1 MRRCVH
7 VTVVLAIGLVSMVCG
22 SDVKTSRSPEV
33 QGTVL
38 SSVPAAADPDA
49 RYLIYLH
56 GRIIEEAGTRP
67 THPRFGVYEYE
78 EILSTFA
85 EQGFVGISEARPS
98 GTEVAVY
105 AEKVADQVRSL
116 IDAGV
121 PAENVT
127 VVGFSKGGVIA
138 ILTSSV
144 LADDR
149 VNFVFIAACGPWI
162 ESIPELAP
170 HGRLLALREASDEMI
185 GSCEGLLARAEGE
198 GERREMVVEIG
209 GGHGAFYRPRAE
221 WVDPVV
227 AWAKGP
233 A

>member
-1 MRRCVH
+1 MRRCVL
-7 VTVVLAIGLVSMVCG
+7 VAVVLAIGLVSMVCG
-22 SDVKTSRSPEV
+22 SNVQTSRSPEV
-33 QGTVL
+33 EGKVL
-38 SSVPAAADPDA
+38 SSAPASPDPDS

-56 GRIIEEAGTRP
+56 GAIIETQGVRP

-85 EQGFVGISEARPS
+85 DQGFVVISEARPS

-127 VVGFSKGGVIA
+127 VVGFSKGGMIA

-162 ESIPELAP
+162 ESMPELAP
-170 HGRLLALREASDEMI
+170 HGRLLAVREATDEMI

-198 GERREMVVEIG
+198 GERRETVVEIG

-227 AWAKGP
+227 AWAKGS
-233 A
+233 